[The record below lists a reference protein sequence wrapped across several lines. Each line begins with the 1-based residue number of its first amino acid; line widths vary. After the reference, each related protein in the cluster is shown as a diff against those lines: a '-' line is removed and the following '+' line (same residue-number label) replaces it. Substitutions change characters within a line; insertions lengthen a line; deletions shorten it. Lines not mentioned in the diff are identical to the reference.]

1 MLVSNAHAQ
10 PAPPPP
16 PPIPSSAPSVGSGIS
31 AARLWLGPQL
41 DIMPSGSLNG
51 EANGS
56 SASFDTSSAF
66 GLGGLVELRVAR
78 LVTLG
83 VAPRLILPVKVSG
96 ATDSGTEIDLRA
108 RATVGNQV
116 GPRSRLHGI
125 ATAGYSWM
133 VNVLAL
139 TDANGNLIR
148 YQTTSGLVIGFG
160 MGGSYAINPRL
171 LFVGEVSYQLG
182 YQGTTVTE
190 PPVMDLEVKAGSNY
204 LTLGFGFLAAFG
216 G

>member
-1 MLVSNAHAQ
+1 MPEAQ
-10 PAPPPP
+10 RPQRAGARDFLDRHLPFHPA
-16 PPIPSSAPSVGSGIS
+16 V
-31 AARLWLGPQL
+31 L
-41 DIMPSGSLNG
+41 DDFD
-51 EANGS
+51 EANRIAAGEDG
-56 SASFDTSSAF
+56 AQDVV
-66 GLGGLVELRVAR
+66 LDLERDPGG
-78 LVTLG
+78 VTC
-83 VAPRLILPVKVSG
+83 
-96 ATDSGTEIDLRA
+96 
-108 RATVGNQV
+108 
-116 GPRSRLHGI
+116 RLHGI